1 MMSIE
6 DQETNASNEF
16 EWRETYFIL
25 FKSNDRPT
33 VTLVELAIGS
43 LSDRFHLQNLKA
55 NDEGRFESLMVRSPD
70 DYAAIEISYEAGEA
84 VIEQGTELAKQL
96 QSEAGQEE
104 LAKLV
109 SSDARLDLMHFEQM
123 VEGAVVEDDEMG
135 DMLDPSSLLMIV
147 DALVGLTEGVAVD
160 PASGA
165 ILS

>member
-1 MMSIE
+1 MLNE
-6 DQETNASNEF
+6 DQDTESSDEF

-25 FKSNDRPT
+25 FKANNRPT
-33 VTLVELAIGS
+33 LTQVEHAIGS
-43 LSDRFHLQNLKA
+43 LSDRFQLQDLQA

-70 DYAAIEISYEAGEA
+70 DYAAIEISFETGEA
-84 VIEQGTELAKQL
+84 VIEQSTELAKQL
-96 QSEAGQEE
+96 RSEASQEE

-123 VEGAVVEDDEMG
+123 VEGAVIDDDEMG

-165 ILS
+165 IMP

>member
-1 MMSIE
+1 MSIE
-6 DQETNASNEF
+6 DEETDLSNEF

-25 FKSNDRPT
+25 FKANNRPT
-33 VTLVELAIGS
+33 LTQVERVIGS
-43 LSDRFHLQNLKA
+43 LSDRLQLQNLRA
-55 NDEGRFESLMVRSPD
+55 NDEGRFESVMVRSPD
-70 DYAAIEISYEAGEA
+70 DYAAIEISFETGDA

-96 QSEAGQEE
+96 RSEAGQEE

-123 VEGAVVEDDEMG
+123 VEGAVIDDDEMG

-165 ILS
+165 ILP

>member
-1 MMSIE
+1 MSIE
-6 DQETNASNEF
+6 DQETGANNEF

-25 FKSNDRPT
+25 FKANNRPT
-33 VTLVELAIGS
+33 LTQVEHAIGS
-43 LSDRFHLQNLKA
+43 LSDRLQLQNLRA
-55 NDEGRFESLMVRSPD
+55 NDEGHFESLMVRSPD
-70 DYAAIEISYEAGEA
+70 DYAAIEISYEASEA

-96 QSEAGQEE
+96 RSEVNQEE

-123 VEGAVVEDDEMG
+123 VEGAIVDDDEMG

-147 DALVGLTEGVAVD
+147 DALVDLTEGVAVD

>member
-1 MMSIE
+1 MSIE
-6 DQETNASNEF
+6 DEETDLSNEF

-25 FKSNDRPT
+25 FKANNRPT
-33 VTLVELAIGS
+33 LTQVERVIGS
-43 LSDRFHLQNLKA
+43 LSDRLQLQNLRA
-55 NDEGRFESLMVRSPD
+55 NDEGRFESVMVRSPD
-70 DYAAIEISYEAGEA
+70 DYAAIEISFETGDA

-96 QSEAGQEE
+96 RSEASQEE

-123 VEGAVVEDDEMG
+123 VEGAVIDDEMG

-165 ILS
+165 ILP

>member
-1 MMSIE
+1 MSIE
-6 DQETNASNEF
+6 DEETGLSNEF

-25 FKSNDRPT
+25 FKANNRPT
-33 VTLVELAIGS
+33 LTQVEHEIGS
-43 LSDRFHLQNLKA
+43 LSDRLQLQNLRA

-70 DYAAIEISYEAGEA
+70 DYAAIEISYETGEA

-96 QSEAGQEE
+96 RSEASQEQ

-123 VEGAVVEDDEMG
+123 VEGAVIDDEMG

>member
-1 MMSIE
+1 MSIE
-6 DQETNASNEF
+6 DEETDLSNEF

-25 FKSNDRPT
+25 FKANNRPT
-33 VTLVELAIGS
+33 LTQVESVIGS
-43 LSDRFHLQNLKA
+43 LSDRLQLQNLRA
-55 NDEGRFESLMVRSPD
+55 NDEGRFESVMVRSPD
-70 DYAAIEISYEAGEA
+70 DYAAIEISFETGDA
-84 VIEQGTELAKQL
+84 VIEQGTEMAKQL
-96 QSEAGQEE
+96 RSEASQEE

-123 VEGAVVEDDEMG
+123 VEGAVIDDDEMG

-165 ILS
+165 ILP

>member
-1 MMSIE
+1 MSIE
-6 DQETNASNEF
+6 DEETDLSNEF

-25 FKSNDRPT
+25 FKENDRPT
-33 VTLVELAIGS
+33 LTQVERAIGS
-43 LSDRFHLQNLKA
+43 LSDRLQLQNLRA

-70 DYAAIEISYEAGEA
+70 DYAAIEISFETGEA

-96 QSEAGQEE
+96 RSEASQEE

-109 SSDARLDLMHFEQM
+109 ASDARLDLMHFEQM
-123 VEGAVVEDDEMG
+123 VEGAVIDDDEMG

-165 ILS
+165 ILP